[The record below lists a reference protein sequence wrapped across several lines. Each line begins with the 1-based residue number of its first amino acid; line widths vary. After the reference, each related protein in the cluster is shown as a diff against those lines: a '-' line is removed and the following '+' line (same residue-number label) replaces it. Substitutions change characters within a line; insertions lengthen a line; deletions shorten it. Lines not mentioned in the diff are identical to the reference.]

1 MHCQSRLSQ
10 RRSTGAFRRRRAT
23 RVGTMLAIAL
33 GAGTLAA
40 CGGGG
45 EIRAESGEVI
55 APGPWSVFDLRVGD
69 CIDDAGAE
77 GDISEVQLV
86 PCVDPHTQE
95 VFATVEHPDDAYPG
109 ASEVALWADAQC
121 LGELQSSLG
130 LTLADGLFVSYLLP
144 SFDGWNKNSDRTV
157 VCVLVF
163 PTRGSVS
170 GSYVSGDAVDV
181 VVTTTEAAA

>member
-1 MHCQSRLSQ
+1 
-10 RRSTGAFRRRRAT
+10 
-23 RVGTMLAIAL
+23 MLALVL

-40 CGGGG
+40 CGGGT
-45 EIRAESGEVI
+45 EVRSDSGEVI
-55 APGPWSVFDLRVGD
+55 APGSWSVFDLRAGD

-77 GDISEVQLV
+77 GDISEVLLV
-86 PCVDPHTQE
+86 PCADAHTQE

-109 ASEVALWADAQC
+109 ASEVALWADANC

-170 GSYVSGDAVDV
+170 GSYVTGDAVEV